1 MEELRIM
8 VQNIVVVIVLALLLE
23 LLLPAGDMRR
33 YVHLVCGLLVIV
45 VVFQAAGNLA
55 RVRWTDFPAFGARQP
70 IPDVVAAGKQLRDR
84 QLGAARDSMRQAMQQ
99 QIRSL
104 VEVGGEWQVVEVE
117 PVLREVSDNIFQ
129 TRLEKLV
136 LTVRPHRGGRDG
148 AVQPVEP
155 VQVGSAG
162 EQKLPG
168 GQTGELAGKAV
179 RLRQQL
185 AGIYQLRPEQV
196 VVQVVP

>member
-55 RVRWTDFPAFGARQP
+55 RVRWADFPAFGARQP
-70 IPDVVAAGKQLRDR
+70 IPDVVAAGIKLRDR
-84 QLGAARDSMRQAMQQ
+84 QLGAARDSMRQALQQ

-129 TRLEKLV
+129 AGLEKLV
-136 LTVRPHRGGRDG
+136 LTVRPLRGGRDG

-155 VQVGSAG
+155 VQMGPAG

-168 GQTGELAGKAV
+168 GQAGELAGKAV
-179 RLRQQL
+179 RLKQQL
-185 AGIYQLRPEQV
+185 SGIYQLQPEQV
-196 VVQVVP
+196 VVRAVP